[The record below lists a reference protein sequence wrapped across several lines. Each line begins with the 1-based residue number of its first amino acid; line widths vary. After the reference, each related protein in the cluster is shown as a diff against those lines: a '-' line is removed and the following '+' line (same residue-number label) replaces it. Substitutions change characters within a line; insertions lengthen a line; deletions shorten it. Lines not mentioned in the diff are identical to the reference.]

1 MIILSDTEI
10 KTPRVSNLPKCKAL
24 PFVMQDKVGLDV
36 CIRAYQD
43 DDYMGIM
50 TMYDDFEPKG
60 IAMGLPPPDD
70 EVRRRWV
77 DDIVRTFFNILAL
90 HQKKIIGHA
99 AIDILRT
106 KFSPEYMI
114 FLHQD
119 FRCRGIGT
127 QLTLT
132 VKEIC
137 KECACKQVWLT
148 VSTYNTCAITVFK
161 KAGFHFSGPIESER
175 DMVLELSRTIERTY
189 EKHKG
194 EKE

>member
-1 MIILSDTEI
+1 
-10 KTPRVSNLPKCKAL
+10 
-24 PFVMQDKVGLDV
+24 MQDKLGFDIY
-36 CIRAYQD
+36 IREYQD
-43 DDYMGIM
+43 EDYMGIM
-50 TMYDDFEPKG
+50 TMYDHFEPKG

-77 DDIVRTFFNILAL
+77 DDILKTFFNIIAL

-106 KFSPEYMI
+106 KVLPEYMI

-132 VKEIC
+132 VKKIC

-148 VSTYNTCAITVFK
+148 VSSYNTCAITVFK

-175 DMVLELSRTIERTY
+175 EMVLELRRTIKRTRD
-189 EKHKG
+189 KHKG
-194 EKE
+194 RK

>member
-1 MIILSDTEI
+1 
-10 KTPRVSNLPKCKAL
+10 
-24 PFVMQDKVGLDV
+24 MQDKVGLDV

-127 QLTLT
+127 QVTLT

-137 KECACKQVWLT
+137 RECPWSWSGFGGLKFGGKVIHRLP
-148 VSTYNTCAITVFK
+148 SIT
-161 KAGFHFSGPIESER
+161 S
-175 DMVLELSRTIERTY
+175 DMNIAP
-189 EKHKG
+189 
-194 EKE
+194 